1 MKRIC
6 CLKTA
11 FGRKGDCAMG
21 MGSVTSMNSMTSMHM
36 ITAAST
42 EPKIKNILNEITN
55 VQQQM
60 QKLSSKEE
68 LSVNEKTD
76 ERKKLQKEVSSL
88 NTELKQHQEE
98 LRKSQKRKIMM
109 AKLQEDKQLAQK
121 EAAEDKIQTKETS
134 SDKANEKNLPTDKQ
148 QAGRQ
153 GTIILRNS
161 DGTVILKDRMNQ
173 IENRGID
180 TEKKQEDGAKGESI
194 SDKETKTA
202 DNDRDTDIGLSPKKA
217 HAMVSAGSSI
227 QQANRLGAV
236 IARTRDGIVILKGEM
251 NQDERRDVNTERT
264 QDALEKM
271 EKKEQIATTFQF
283 SVLGEAN
290 KTMKSAAEINDAAGI
305 KNKTQGNAENN
316 AFINA
321 VKVSQED
328 PEAQQKFYVSFR

>member
-1 MKRIC
+1 
-6 CLKTA
+6 
-11 FGRKGDCAMG
+11 MG
-21 MGSVTSMNSMTSMHM
+21 MNSVPSMNSMSSMHM

-42 EPKIKNILNEITN
+42 EPKIKNIQNEITN

-68 LSVNEKTD
+68 LSIHEKTD
-76 ERKKLQKEVSSL
+76 ERKKLQKEVFRL

-109 AKLQEDKQLAQK
+109 AKLQEELKTNEK
-121 EAAEDKIQTKETS
+121 EAAEDKNQTKETS
-134 SDKANEKNLPTDKQ
+134 SEKANEKNLPNDKQ
-148 QAGRQ
+148 QPSRQ

-173 IENRGID
+173 IENRGTD
-180 TEKKQEDGAKGESI
+180 TDKTQDDEAKEESI
-194 SDKETKTA
+194 SDKETKAA
-202 DNDRDTDIGLSPKKA
+202 DSDTDIGLSPKKA
-217 HAMVSAGSSI
+217 HAIVSADASI

-236 IARTRDGIVILKGEM
+236 IARTKDGIVILKGEM
-251 NQDERRDVNTERT
+251 NQDEMRDVNTERT

-271 EKKEQIATTFQF
+271 EKREQMATTFQL

-290 KTMKSAAEINDAAGI
+290 KTMKSALEINDVAGI
-305 KNKTQGNAENN
+305 KNKSQGNAEHN

-321 VKVSQED
+321 VRASQE
-328 PEAQQKFYVSFR
+328 EGLAAQQKFFLSFRD